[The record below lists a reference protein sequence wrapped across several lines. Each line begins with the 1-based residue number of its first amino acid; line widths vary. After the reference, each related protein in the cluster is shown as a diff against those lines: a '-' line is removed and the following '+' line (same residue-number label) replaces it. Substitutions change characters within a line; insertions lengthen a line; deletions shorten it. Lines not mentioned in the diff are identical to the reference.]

1 MKLIVQIPCYN
12 EEETLPQTVADIPR
26 QIAGID
32 TVEILVIDDGSTD
45 RTVETARAIGVDHI
59 VSNTINQGL
68 ARTFRHGLDEC
79 LRLGADIIV
88 NTDGD
93 NQYAGKDIPK
103 LIQPILDHT
112 GRNRHRRP
120 ADFPDRAFLALE
132 KIPAMARQRRRP
144 QIKRCPGARC
154 GERLSGHLQEGC
166 HPPEHH
172 FHLQLHHRDAD
183 PGRQEANGRG
193 PCPH

>member
-45 RTVETARAIGVDHI
+45 RTVEVAKEAGVDHI
-59 VSNTINQGL
+59 ISNTLNQGL

-93 NQYAGKDIPK
+93 NQYAGRDIPK
-103 LIQPILDHT
+103 LIQPILDQA
-112 GRNRHRRP
+112 GRDRHRRP
-120 ADFPDRAFLALE
+120 ADLQNRPFLAIQ
-132 KIPAMARQRRRP
+132 KIPAMARQRHCP
-144 QIKRCPGARC
+144 QIERGQGARM
-154 GERLSGHLQEGC
+154 R
-166 HPPEHH
+166 
-172 FHLQLHHRDAD
+172 
-183 PGRQEANGRG
+183 
-193 PCPH
+193 